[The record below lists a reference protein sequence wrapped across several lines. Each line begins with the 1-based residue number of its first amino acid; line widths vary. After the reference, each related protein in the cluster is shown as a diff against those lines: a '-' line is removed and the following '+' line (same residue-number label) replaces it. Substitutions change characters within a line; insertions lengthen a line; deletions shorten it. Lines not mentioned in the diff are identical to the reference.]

1 MLRQYSFMFIPW
13 FFPWLFIL
21 SCISVSS
28 LCDHC
33 PWTILSDLSFKA
45 ISFKMNYCS
54 FWFSEN
60 MSLKDFSVQYR
71 ILDWW
76 LYFRNWNMWYHCFL
90 GPIVAI
96 ENSGPSLLA
105 YYFGKGNMPLCLFCW
120 GFFVVLFC
128 TFSHLDALKLYCL
141 VFRVF
146 TTVCLGVVV
155 LHMYFAGG
163 FQNCFCLWADV
174 FY

>member
-1 MLRQYSFMFIPW
+1 
-13 FFPWLFIL
+13 
-21 SCISVSS
+21 
-28 LCDHC
+28 
-33 PWTILSDLSFKA
+33 
-45 ISFKMNYCS
+45 
-54 FWFSEN
+54 
-60 MSLKDFSVQYR
+60 
-71 ILDWW
+71 
-76 LYFRNWNMWYHCFL
+76 MWYHCFL